1 MDEEEENSQPDKLR
15 AVPVIQIVDEWI
27 KNFHNEVAESAN
39 YGYGRQPYPC
49 MSIIYTLLLNLLSDL
64 KEVMARFEE
73 REREMN
79 IRYGGSPV
87 EKNFEMTYE
96 EADERAHSLMRLWSD
111 GGPGYIDKRYDYYQI
126 QSPDY
131 IDFSEWGED

>member
-73 REREMN
+73 REREIN

-111 GGPGYIDKRYDYYQI
+111 GGPGYIDKRYDYYQV

>member
-64 KEVMARFEE
+64 KEVMSKFEE
-73 REREMN
+73 REREIN

-111 GGPGYIDKRYDYYQI
+111 GGPGYIDKRYDYYQV

>member
-111 GGPGYIDKRYDYYQI
+111 GGPGYIDKRYDYYQV

>member
-64 KEVMARFEE
+64 KEVMSKFEE
-73 REREMN
+73 REREIN